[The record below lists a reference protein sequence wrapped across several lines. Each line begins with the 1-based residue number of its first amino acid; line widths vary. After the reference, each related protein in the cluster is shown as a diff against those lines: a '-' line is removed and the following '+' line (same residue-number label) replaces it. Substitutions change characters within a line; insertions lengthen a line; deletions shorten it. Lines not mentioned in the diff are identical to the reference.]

1 MNRLTILTP
10 LLLTALLS
18 ASPADAASPK
28 KNPKR
33 FQPADVFQLE
43 FASDPQVHPDGRSVV
58 YVRNAMDVMTDR
70 ARKQLWLIDVATGVQ
85 RPLTD
90 GEADASSPRWSPFG
104 DRLLYLSELD
114 DRKQL
119 FVRWMDTGQ
128 ASPITNL
135 TESPEDLAWSP
146 DGRQVAFSM
155 LVPDKKQ
162 PLIEMPEKPQGAK
175 WSEPFKEIHK
185 LRYRYDGKGYLKDGY
200 HHLFV
205 APADGGSPRQLTRG
219 AFHHRGRL
227 AWSDDGASLI
237 CSANRHKNWEYKP
250 VESELYEVPLD
261 GGKMR
266 RLTRRKGADHSPVI
280 SPDGRTIA
288 YLGFD
293 DQRLG
298 HHLTR
303 LYLINRDGGDRRVL
317 TGDFDR
323 SIDDVQWADDG
334 AGLCVQYDD
343 RGTTHVGYVS
353 KDGGEVRP
361 FAENVGGVT
370 FGRPYASGSFS
381 VAAGVTAFTKTR
393 PERPADVAVI
403 IDGEI
408 ETRLLTH
415 LNDDLLDH
423 KTLGTTEEIEITS
436 SHDQRKIQ
444 AWVVKPPGFD
454 PTRKYPLILEIHGG
468 PHANY
473 GPRFSAEIQLYA
485 AAGYVVVYAN
495 PRGSTGYGQEFASLI
510 QHAYPGHDYDDLMS
524 AVDALAA
531 ESYIDADQ
539 LYVTGG
545 SGGGI
550 LSAWIIGRTDRF
562 RAAVVCKPVI
572 NWYSF
577 VLTSDAYN
585 FFADYWF
592 PGPPWDH
599 AEHYLRRSPIS
610 QAGNITTPTMLMTG
624 EADYRTPISESEQLY
639 QALKLR
645 KIDTMLVRVPGS
657 SHGIASRP
665 SRLIA
670 KVAYVL
676 KWFDMHGGEE

>member
-1 MNRLTILTP
+1 MLRPPTSPAI
-10 LLLTALLS
+10 LLTALLI
-18 ASPADAASPK
+18 APLATAAPPSGDK
-28 KNPKR
+28 L

-43 FASDPQVHPDGRSVV
+43 FAADPQVHPGGESVV

-70 ARKQLWLIDVATGVQ
+70 VRTHLWLVDLATGQQ

-90 GEADASSPRWSPFG
+90 GEADASSPRWSPSG
-104 DRLLYLSELD
+104 DRLLFLSQSEG
-114 DRKQL
+114 RTQL

-128 ASPITNL
+128 SSPISNL
-135 TESPEDLAWSP
+135 TESPSSLAWSP
-146 DGRQVAFSM
+146 DGKKIAFSM
-155 LVPDKKQ
+155 LVSENKK
-162 PLIEMPEKPQGAK
+162 PLIEMPEKPEGAK
-175 WSEPFKEIHK
+175 WAEPFKTIDK
-185 LRYRYDGKGYLKDGY
+185 LRYRYDGEGYLEDGY
-200 HHLFV
+200 AHLFV
-205 APADGGSPRQLTRG
+205 VPADGGSPRQLTHG
-219 AFHHRGRL
+219 EFHHRGRL
-227 AWSDDGASLI
+227 AWSSDAKRLI
-237 CSANRHKNWEYKP
+237 CSANRHHTWEYEP

-261 GGKMR
+261 GGKVRELTDR
-266 RLTRRKGADHSPVI
+266 RGADHSPAV
-280 SPDGRTIA
+280 SPDGKSIA

-293 DQRLG
+293 DHRLG

-303 LYLINRDGGDRRVL
+303 LYVVDRNGGDRRVL
-317 TGDFDR
+317 TPDFDR

-334 AGLCVQYDD
+334 AGLYVQYDD
-343 RGTTHVGYVS
+343 RGTTRVGFVS
-353 KDGGEVRP
+353 KDGGQVRQV
-361 FAENVGGVT
+361 AEDVGGVT
-370 FGRPYASGSFS
+370 YGRPYASGSFS
-381 VAAGVTAFTKTR
+381 TAGGVVAFTQTS
-393 PERPADVAVI
+393 PERPADLAVV
-403 IDGEI
+403 GKGQEQPK
-408 ETRLLTH
+408 RLTN
-415 LNDDLLDH
+415 LNANLLDH
-423 KTLGTTEEIEITS
+423 KTLGEVQEIEIRS
-436 SHDQRKIQ
+436 SHDDRQIQ

-454 PTRKYPLILEIHGG
+454 PAKKYPLILEIHGG
-468 PHANY
+468 PYANY

-485 AAGYVVVYAN
+485 AAGYVVLYVN

-531 ESYIDADQ
+531 ESYIDPDQ

-550 LSAWIIGRTDRF
+550 LSAWIIGRTQRF

-592 PGPPWDH
+592 PGHPWDH
-599 AEHYLRRSPIS
+599 AEHYLNRSPIS

-645 KIDTMLVRVPGS
+645 KVDTMLVRVPDS

-670 KVAYVL
+670 KAAYVL
-676 KWFDMHGGEE
+676 KWFEMHRK